1 MTLLERIRAVFNPA
15 ASYGSLEERAFSDQ
29 VRTRNASGEY
39 VTEHSALMQSAVWR
53 CVSIIAEAVAM
64 LPVEVIEKNGS
75 RRVPIADHP
84 VAWLLNTTADG
95 IMTGFD
101 FRDAKVAHALL
112 WGNGYAEIE
121 RSLNGS
127 PYALHLATPDRVEVM
142 RDARGQLAYA
152 FQQDGTGTALL
163 EPRNVLH
170 LRGRSWDG
178 VKGYS
183 VVGLARQALGLSA
196 AMETF
201 GAAFFGN
208 GTHPSGVLTTETK
221 LDQVQIEAMRK
232 QWEEVHR
239 GANSS
244 NKTAI
249 LGGGLKWQAITMP
262 LDDAQFLEGRRFS
275 VLDVAR
281 WFGVPPARLAELERA
296 THSNVEQEQLA
307 FVAHCLLP
315 WVKRFES
322 EINIKLFGRNQMG
335 RQSVKFN
342 MDALLRGD
350 IKTRFEAYQIARR
363 IGVLNADEIRE
374 LEDRN
379 AIPGGDGKV
388 YIVEANM
395 TTIQKLEQ
403 PPEPVPAPTPAADPA
418 ADPTA
423 DPAPAPSSRAA
434 VQSLLEARRR
444 VQS

>member
-15 ASYGSLEERAFSDQ
+15 ASYRDLDERAFSEQ
-29 VRTRNASGEY
+29 IRVRNASGEF
-39 VTEHSALMQSAVWR
+39 VTEETALKQSAVWR

-64 LPVEVIEKNGS
+64 LPVEVIEKSGS
-75 RRVPIADHP
+75 RRVAIADHP

-95 IMTGFD
+95 VMTGFD

-121 RSLNGS
+121 RSVNGS
-127 PYALHLATPDRVEVM
+127 PYALHLTTPDRVDVV
-142 RDARGQLAYA
+142 RDSRGQITYA
-152 FQQDGTGTALL
+152 FGQDGNEIARL

-221 LDQVQIEAMRK
+221 LDPVQIEAMRK

-239 GANSS
+239 GAGSS
-244 NKTAI
+244 NRTAI
-249 LGGGLKWQAITMP
+249 LGGGLKWQPITMP

-395 TTIQKLEQ
+395 TTIDKIEN
-403 PPEPVPAPTPAADPA
+403 PPEPVAPAAPAADPID
-418 ADPTA
+418 DPEEEPT
-423 DPAPAPSSRAA
+423 P
-434 VQSLLEARRR
+434 EARAKIVTYLQEARQR